1 MTGTLEPQDC
11 YSASALMQLGG
22 RGDLGN
28 GLNGNGDG
36 GQQTNVNGGVPMTD
50 MNGVGVGVNVGLKG
64 NGNEHLSGVTW
75 PLNIFDIGQGV
86 PGS

>member
-1 MTGTLEPQDC
+1 MTGTVEQQDC
-11 YSASALMQLGG
+11 YSANALMQLGG

-36 GQQTNVNGGVPMTD
+36 GPQTTGGVPMTD
-50 MNGVGVGVNVGLKG
+50 MNGAEVGVNVGLNG
-64 NGNEHLSGVTW
+64 SGNEHLSGVTW

-86 PGS
+86 QGS